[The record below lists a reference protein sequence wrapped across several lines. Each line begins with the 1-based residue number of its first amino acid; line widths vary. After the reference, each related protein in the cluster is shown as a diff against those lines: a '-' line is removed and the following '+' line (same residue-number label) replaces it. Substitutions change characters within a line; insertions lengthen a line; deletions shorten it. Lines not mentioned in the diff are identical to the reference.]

1 MILLKFLEVLSWS
14 IIVTVSAWTTEVKR
28 TRILSIKIR
37 QEVVP
42 QGCFDLTFD
51 VGN

>member
-1 MILLKFLEVLSWS
+1 MILLKFLLGAL

-28 TRILSIKIR
+28 TRILSIKIT

-42 QGCFDLTFD
+42 QSSFDLTFD